1 MKQEGLGLSLSGD
14 RIRCHQTRT
23 IRNEGLCGE

>member
-14 RIRCHQTRT
+14 RIRCYQTRT